1 MKKLVTSL
9 AVIVAIVLLFLNPY
23 LAILVV
29 AFQIVILKEIKPQNH
44 IQW

>member
-9 AVIVAIVLLFLNPY
+9 AAIVAIVLLFLNPY

-29 AFQIVILKEIKPQNH
+29 ALLIWYLKK
-44 IQW
+44 

>member
-9 AVIVAIVLLFLNPY
+9 AVIVAIVLLLLNPY

-29 AFQIVILKEIKPQNH
+29 ALLIWYLKK
-44 IQW
+44 

>member
-9 AVIVAIVLLFLNPY
+9 AVIVTIVLLFLNPY

-29 AFQIVILKEIKPQNH
+29 ALLIWYLKK
-44 IQW
+44 

>member
-9 AVIVAIVLLFLNPY
+9 AAIVAIALLFLNPY

-29 AFQIVILKEIKPQNH
+29 ALLIWYLKK
-44 IQW
+44 